1 MALVCENCGRGI
13 GYGHAVSHA
22 KNRVRRIFKPN
33 IQKLKVLRDGAQKRV
48 KLCTRCIQKM
58 KKVGSIG
65 IYKYI
70 YYMKADDEVKAGL
83 AKAQKIEE
91 AVVKASASAKA
102 TADKSASKEEAL
114 KIEDI
119 VGKK

>member
-13 GYGHAVSHA
+13 AYGHAVSHA

-33 IQKLKVLRDGAQKRV
+33 IQKLRVMREGYQARV

-58 KKVGSIG
+58 KKVGHIG

-70 YYMKADDEVKAGL
+70 TYMKADEEVKAGM
-83 AKAQKIEE
+83 AKAEKIEA
-91 AVVKASASAKA
+91 AVAKASASSKA
-102 TADKSASKEEAL
+102 SSEMKASKDAL